1 MPLPLGLSVLDLV
14 RQNIAASYVWVA
26 VVTFLWCDT
35 LSNLQTEAKYIWSS
49 KWSLPKS
56 LYLFIRYWSLFVLTV
71 DAAAFGTIQLS
82 LMRCRMFWW
91 FTATL
96 GGGYL
101 FATLVNIILAI
112 RIHAMFNQNIQV
124 KRCLIFL
131 NLAFITAQTYNAII
145 VGIAL
150 SKTAYIAPKVGLPL
164 RGCVNKPLDSSKNMP
179 PWICVMV
186 VTGLYLLLTIAA
198 CYQSWVFTR
207 KQQAAAAVRGEEEE
221 SRHRFRSSPLMA
233 VLIRDGAAYSV
244 LTTVFTMVGVLFAIS
259 KPQLLGIARP
269 IQVGCYAFFGCRLI
283 INVREAAH
291 LDDIRR
297 DSFSMRGLDLGRTV
311 TTVSLNQ
318 GSRETPSTTGDLRHI
333 GSSRSVS

>member
-1 MPLPLGLSVLDLV
+1 MSQMYNALQEKLWLISPS
-14 RQNIAASYVWVA
+14 S
-26 VVTFLWCDT
+26 FLC
-35 LSNLQTEAKYIWSS
+35 
-49 KWSLPKS
+49 
-56 LYLFIRYWSLFVLTV
+56 
-71 DAAAFGTIQLS
+71 
-82 LMRCRMFWW
+82 
-91 FTATL
+91 
-96 GGGYL
+96 
-101 FATLVNIILAI
+101 
-112 RIHAMFNQNIQV
+112 
-124 KRCLIFL
+124 FL
-131 NLAFITAQTYNAII
+131 KAQTYNAII

-186 VTGLYLLLTIAA
+186 VTAA

-233 VLIRDGAAYSV
+233 VLIRDGAAYSI

-297 DSFSMRGLDLGRTV
+297 DSFSMRGLDFGRTV